1 VRSFRNN
8 HPQGGSTAF
17 FFGGKILSFFNK
29 EIGKILGKNKFN
41 DILTNFTNLK
51 KSPKFQNQKM
61 KKKKKKKKK
70 KNTVWGA
77 KASYFGN
84 SRAPRELSNIM
95 CVHVKK

>member
-1 VRSFRNN
+1 
-8 HPQGGSTAF
+8 
-17 FFGGKILSFFNK
+17 
-29 EIGKILGKNKFN
+29 
-41 DILTNFTNLK
+41 
-51 KSPKFQNQKM
+51 M